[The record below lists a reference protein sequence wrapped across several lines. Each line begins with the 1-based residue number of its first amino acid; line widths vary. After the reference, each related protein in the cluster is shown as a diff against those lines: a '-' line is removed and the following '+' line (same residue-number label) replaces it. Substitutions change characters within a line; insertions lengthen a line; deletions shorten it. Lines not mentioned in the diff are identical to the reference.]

1 MYKIFKI
8 SCTFSCLLLLAAC
21 SSNKE
26 SEEQLTDQNVI
37 YNEALSNLLNDDYEK
52 ASEKFELLEREHPT
66 SDLAPKSQIRRAYS
80 LYLNGKFIEAI
91 VVIDNFIKQYPLDR
105 DTDYMYYLRGLCYY
119 DQILDV
125 GRDQDLTIKSID
137 AFKVLIARYPNSMYS
152 RDAKLKIEYATN
164 LLAGKEMEIG
174 RFYLNQNQY
183 IAAINRFKIVVDKY
197 QQSIF
202 IPEALF
208 RLVELYYALGDI
220 NQANNYASVLDYNFP
235 ETHWSNQAKQI
246 LAGQGSDIEIPWYQ
260 KITKQLW

>member
-1 MYKIFKI
+1 MF
-8 SCTFSCLLLLAAC
+8 TAC
-21 SSNKE
+21 SSKKDDE
-26 SEEQLTDQNVI
+26 GQLTDQNQI
-37 YNEALSNLLNDDYEK
+37 YNEALSNLMSDDYEK

-66 SDLAPKSQIRRAYS
+66 SDLAPRAQIRRAYS

-91 VVIDNFIKQYPLDR
+91 AVIDNFVKQYPLDR

-119 DQILDV
+119 DQVLDV

-137 AFKVLIARYPNSMYS
+137 AFKLLIAKYPSSMYS

-164 LLAGKEMEIG
+164 LLAGKEMEIA

-183 IAAINRFKIVVDKY
+183 IASINRFKIVVDKY

-208 RLVELYYALGDI
+208 RLVEMYYALGDTT
-220 NQANNYASVLDYNFP
+220 QASNYASVLNYNFP
-235 ETHWSNQAKQI
+235 DTHWNNQAQQ
-246 LAGQGSDIEIPWYQ
+246 LMSGQGSDIEIPWYQ